1 MKVFF
6 RYCCLAVVIS
16 MTCLVAYPVCAQ
28 DPSSHTD
35 GHGLLPRN
43 GSKNNTLSD
52 AIRQVQ
58 RTTGG
63 QILGAE
69 QVQFEGRD
77 IKRIKYI
84 DNTGRVGVCY
94 TGESLPACEFP
105 RSSRMDVEVNGLPPR
120 ADNL

>member
-1 MKVFF
+1 MRRFF
-6 RYCCLAVVIS
+6 CYCSLVVVVVTTILA
-16 MTCLVAYPVCAQ
+16 AFPVSAQ
-28 DPSSHTD
+28 DPSGHAD
-35 GHGLLPRN
+35 GHGLLQHN

-52 AIRQVQ
+52 AIRHVQ

-84 DNTGRVGVCY
+84 DNSGRVSVCY
-94 TGESLPACEFP
+94 TGESLPACELQ
-105 RSSRMDVEVNGLPPR
+105 RSSRVDVDVNGFAPR

>member
-1 MKVFF
+1 MKLFF
-6 RYCCLAVVIS
+6 SHCCLAIVFVMAS
-16 MTCLVAYPVCAQ
+16 LVAYPVWAQ
-28 DPSSHTD
+28 DPSSHPD

-69 QVQFEGRD
+69 QVQFGGRY
-77 IKRIKYI
+77 IQRIKYMNN
-84 DNTGRVGVCY
+84 DGRVAVCY
-94 TGESLPACEFP
+94 MGESLPACELP
-105 RSSRMDVEVNGLPPR
+105 RSSRMDVEANGLPPR